1 MKLRANLFW
10 EATQIAFQSIW
21 GHKLRNFLTLL
32 GIIIGVASVMVVGAA
47 IKGAESYVLDT
58 VSKTLGSNSFV
69 LSKFG
74 HVGQLSEEEWERIVR
89 RNKDLL
95 LEDVDFVEE
104 RCSDCSVV
112 SGEITSRHT
121 VYYGAEEMYNV
132 RVGGVTENIVFL
144 RNLTVVEGRFF
155 SRHEE
160 HHSRFVCVIGRD
172 LKEKFF
178 PNLDALG
185 REIKIRNERLQVIG
199 VLEKLGS
206 AFGVSLDSVVYL
218 PITTY
223 RKIFGSRRTITIRGS
238 STNQESFESALD
250 QVRVAM
256 RIRHKLKPNEEED
269 FGLVSSEEINSI
281 VKEFVGAVAMVI
293 TPVTLISLV
302 VAGVVIMNIMLV
314 SVTER
319 TFEIGLRKALGGR
332 RRDILYQFLIES
344 FFLASLGGLLGLG
357 LASIIARTVEVS
369 TPIPMRI
376 SAGYIILA
384 IGVSGGIGIICGI
397 YPAMKASKLDPIVA
411 IAAER

>member
-1 MKLRANLFW
+1 M
-10 EATQIAFQSIW
+10 
-21 GHKLRNFLTLL
+21 
-32 GIIIGVASVMVVGAA
+32 
-47 IKGAESYVLDT
+47 
-58 VSKTLGSNSFV
+58 
-69 LSKFG
+69 
-74 HVGQLSEEEWERIVR
+74 
-89 RNKDLL
+89 
-95 LEDVDFVEE
+95 
-104 RCSDCSVV
+104 
-112 SGEITSRHT
+112 
-121 VYYGAEEMYNV
+121 
-132 RVGGVTENIVFL
+132 
-144 RNLTVVEGRFF
+144 
-155 SRHEE
+155 
-160 HHSRFVCVIGRD
+160 CVIGWD

-185 REIKIRNERLQVIG
+185 REIKIRNERLQVVG

-344 FFLASLGGLLGLG
+344 FFLASLGGVLGLG